1 MKYILISVIDRE
13 IYTEQFDDL
22 DKAKEALAKE
32 LKENLRDDHED
43 DMYGLSDDK
52 TDGWVTDGLNN
63 DDCDFKIVEIKQVFE
78 FRSIQNGLSFRRI
91 FNGQNRRFREL

>member
-22 DKAKEALAKE
+22 DKAKEALASV
-32 LKENLRDDHED
+32 LKENLRDDQED

-52 TDGWVTDGLNN
+52 TDAWVTDGLNHDN
-63 DDCDFKIVEIKQVFE
+63 CDFKIVEIKQVKHETLCFC
-78 FRSIQNGLSFRRI
+78 Q
-91 FNGQNRRFREL
+91 